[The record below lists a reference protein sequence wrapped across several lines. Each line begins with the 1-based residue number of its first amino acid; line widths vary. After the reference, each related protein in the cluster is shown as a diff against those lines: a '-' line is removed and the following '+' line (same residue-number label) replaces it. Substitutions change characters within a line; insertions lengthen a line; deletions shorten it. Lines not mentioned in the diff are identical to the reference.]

1 MQFEFA
7 TAAKILFGAGKLNTI
22 GEIIAGMGDSILV
35 VYGVPTEIRDRIS
48 DLLELTGRSVE
59 FIHISSEPSVEDLQN
74 SIAFARHLSANLV
87 IGIGGGSAIDTAKAT
102 AALLSNPGEVT
113 DYLEVIGLN
122 KPLIFPSIP
131 VIAIPTTAGTGA
143 EVTKNAVVAVP
154 SKHVKVSLRSPY
166 LFPEIALVDPE
177 LTLSMPPQVTASTGL
192 DALTQLIEP
201 YTCNSPNP
209 LTDAL
214 CLEGIRH
221 LANSLLAAYQNGK
234 ALTARVDMSL
244 ASLFSGLALANAKLG
259 AVHGLAGPI
268 GGMISAPHGAIC
280 ARLLPLVMEVNL
292 QALTLRAPHHPSIN
306 RYAEIGRLLSGK
318 SGADQEAAVRWV
330 IDICKQMH
338 IQPLSAYGLT
348 ENQFAVIIER
358 AKQSSSMRGNPITL
372 SDEELR
378 NILRRAL

>member
-131 VIAIPTTAGTGA
+131 VIAIPTTSGTGA

-154 SKHVKVSLRSPY
+154 SKQVKVSLRSPY

-177 LTLSMPPQVTASTGL
+177 LTVSVPPQVTASTGL

-221 LANSLLAAYQNGK
+221 LANSLLVAYQNGK
-234 ALTARVDMSL
+234 ALPARVDMSL

-268 GGMISAPHGAIC
+268 GGMIAAPHGAIC
-280 ARLLPLVMEVNL
+280 ARLLPLVMEANL
-292 QALTLRAPHHPSIN
+292 QALTLRSPHHPSIY

-318 SGADQEAAVRWV
+318 SGADQDAAVRWV
-330 IDICKQMH
+330 IDICNQIH
-338 IQPLSAYGLT
+338 IQPLSAYGMT